1 MGATDFIFIGASAVT
16 LQSLK
21 KSIEGISPKV
31 LSQKLKMLER
41 DGFISRHV
49 QSTSPIR
56 VEYQLTNLGREVSK
70 TANQLKNWAEKI
82 LNKFYMH
89 SRYMMHNKNKRVLI

>member
-1 MGATDFIFIGASAVT
+1 M
-16 LQSLK
+16 
-21 KSIEGISPKV
+21 

-41 DGFISRHV
+41 DGCISRHV

-70 TANQLKNWAEKI
+70 TANQLKNWAENNIEQI
-82 LNKFYMH
+82 LHAQQIYDAQQK
-89 SRYMMHNKNKRVLI
+89 